1 MKVWGIWATLAF
13 AILAFVLGQAMGFAV
28 LSLVKSI
35 DPGRV
40 DTDGTA
46 VAIYT
51 LISNPVEIV
60 TLVLAIQLL
69 GTDVREYLGID
80 VPHRRDVAIA
90 VAALAAAIALADAT
104 TFALGKDMV
113 PPFQIELHRTAR
125 EEGSLPWLWLAIVL
139 AAPVGEELLFR
150 GFMFRGFVH
159 EPRDA
164 VPGILVISL
173 IWSMLHVQYDW
184 FGTAQVF
191 AIGLLF
197 GFVRWRTGSTTLAIL
212 MHVLLNLESVVET
225 VFVMGGV
232 SGG

>member
-28 LSLVKSI
+28 LSMIKSI

-40 DTDGTA
+40 DTDGAA

-69 GTDVREYLGID
+69 GTDAREYLGLD
-80 VPHRRDVAIA
+80 VPQPRDIAIA
-90 VAALAAAIALADAT
+90 VAALAAAIAVADT
-104 TFALGKDMV
+104 VTLALGKDMV
-113 PPFQIELHRTAR
+113 PPFQVELHRTAR
-125 EEGSLPWLWLAIVL
+125 EEGSLPWLWLAIIL

-150 GFMFRGFVH
+150 GFMFRGFIH

-184 FGTAQVF
+184 FGAAQVF
-191 AIGLLF
+191 VIGLLF
-197 GFVRWRTGSTTLAIL
+197 GFVRWRTGSTTLVIL

-225 VFVMGGV
+225 VFVMGWV
-232 SGG
+232 

>member
-28 LSLVKSI
+28 LSMVKSI

-40 DTDGTA
+40 DTDGAA

-69 GTDVREYLGID
+69 GTDAREYLGLD
-80 VPHRRDVAIA
+80 VPQPRDVAIA
-90 VAALAAAIALADAT
+90 VAALAATIAVADAV

-113 PPFQIELHRTAR
+113 PPFQVELHRTAR
-125 EEGSLPWLWLAIVL
+125 EEGSLPWLWLAIIV

-150 GFMFRGFVH
+150 GFMFRGFIH

-184 FGTAQVF
+184 FGAAQVF
-191 AIGLLF
+191 VIGLLF
-197 GFVRWRTGSTTLAIL
+197 GFVRWRTGSTTLVIL

-225 VFVMGGV
+225 VFVMGWV
-232 SGG
+232 

>member
-51 LISNPVEIV
+51 LVSNPVAIV

-69 GTDVREYLGID
+69 GTNVLDYLGLD
-80 VPHRRDVAIA
+80 VPRPREVVIA
-90 VAALAAAIALADAT
+90 VLALAAAIVAADAI

-113 PPFQIELHRTAR
+113 PAFQIELHRTAR
-125 EEGSLPWLWLAIVL
+125 EEGSLPWLWLAIIF

-164 VPGILVISL
+164 VPGILIISV

-212 MHVLLNLESVVET
+212 LHVLLNLESVVET
-225 VFVMGGV
+225 VFVMGWV
-232 SGG
+232 

>member
-69 GTDVREYLGID
+69 GSDAREYLGLD
-80 VPHRRDVAIA
+80 VPNRRDVAIA
-90 VAALAAAIALADAT
+90 VAALAAAIAVADAT

-164 VPGILVISL
+164 VPGILIISL

-197 GFVRWRTGSTTLAIL
+197 GFVRWRTGSTTLVIL

-225 VFVMGGV
+225 VFVMGWV
-232 SGG
+232 

>member
-28 LSLVKSI
+28 LSMVKSI

-40 DTDGTA
+40 DTDGAA

-69 GTDVREYLGID
+69 GTDAREYLGLD
-80 VPHRRDVAIA
+80 VPQPRDIAIA
-90 VAALAAAIALADAT
+90 VAALAAAIAVADT
-104 TFALGKDMV
+104 VTLALGKDMV
-113 PPFQIELHRTAR
+113 PPFQVELHRTAR
-125 EEGSLPWLWLAIVL
+125 EEGSLPWLWLAIIL

-150 GFMFRGFVH
+150 GFMFRGFIH

-184 FGTAQVF
+184 FGAAQVF
-191 AIGLLF
+191 VIGLLF
-197 GFVRWRTGSTTLAIL
+197 GFVRWRTGSTTLVIL

-225 VFVMGGV
+225 VFVMGWV
-232 SGG
+232 

>member
-35 DPGRV
+35 DPSRV
-40 DTDGTA
+40 DSDGTA

-51 LISNPVEIV
+51 LISNPIEIV

-69 GTDVREYLGID
+69 GTDALEYLGLD
-80 VPHRRDVAIA
+80 VPRPREVAIA
-90 VAALAAAIALADAT
+90 VAALAAAIVLADAV

-113 PPFQIELHRTAR
+113 PAFQLELHRTAR
-125 EEGSLPWLWLAIVL
+125 EEGSLPWLWLAIIL

-225 VFVMGGV
+225 VIVMGWV
-232 SGG
+232 

>member
-28 LSLVKSI
+28 LSMIKSI

-40 DTDGTA
+40 DTDGAA

-69 GTDVREYLGID
+69 GTDAREYLGLD
-80 VPHRRDVAIA
+80 VPQPRDIAIA
-90 VAALAAAIALADAT
+90 VAALAAAIAVADT
-104 TFALGKDMV
+104 VTLALGKDMV
-113 PPFQIELHRTAR
+113 PPFQVELHRTAR
-125 EEGSLPWLWLAIVL
+125 EEGSLPWLWLAIIL

-150 GFMFRGFVH
+150 GFMFRGFIH

-184 FGTAQVF
+184 YGAAQVF
-191 AIGLLF
+191 VIGLLF
-197 GFVRWRTGSTTLAIL
+197 GFVRWRTGSTTLVIL

-225 VFVMGGV
+225 VFVMGWV
-232 SGG
+232 

>member
-69 GTDVREYLGID
+69 GSDAREYLGLD
-80 VPHRRDVAIA
+80 VPNRRDVAIA
-90 VAALAAAIALADAT
+90 VAALAAAIAVADAT

-113 PPFQIELHRTAR
+113 PPFQIELHRSAR
-125 EEGSLPWLWLAIVL
+125 EEGSLPWLWLAIVV

-164 VPGILVISL
+164 VPGILIISL

-197 GFVRWRTGSTTLAIL
+197 GFVRWRTGSTTLVIL

-225 VFVMGGV
+225 VFVMGWV
-232 SGG
+232 

>member
-28 LSLVKSI
+28 LSTLKTI

-51 LISNPVEIV
+51 LISNPIEIV

-69 GTDVREYLGID
+69 GSNAREYLGID
-80 VPHRRDVAIA
+80 IPHWRDVAIA
-90 VAALAAAIALADAT
+90 VAGLAATIAAADAV

-113 PPFQIELHRTAR
+113 PAFQIELHRTAR
-125 EEGSLPWLWLAIVL
+125 AQGSLPWLWLAIIV

-150 GFMFRGFVH
+150 GFLFRGFVH
-159 EPRDA
+159 EPRDG
-164 VPGILVISL
+164 VPGILIISL

-184 FGTAQVF
+184 FGTSQVF
-191 AIGLLF
+191 VIGLLF

-225 VFVMGGV
+225 VIVMGWV
-232 SGG
+232 